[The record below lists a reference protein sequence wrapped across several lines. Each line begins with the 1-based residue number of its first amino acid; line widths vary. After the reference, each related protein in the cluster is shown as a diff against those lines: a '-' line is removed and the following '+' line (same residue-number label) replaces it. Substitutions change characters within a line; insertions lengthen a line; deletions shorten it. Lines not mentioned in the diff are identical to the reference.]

1 MSAALFSVLSVLY
14 AAKTGVCTGI
24 APLCVSKT
32 TGTTSGAIA
41 LHASE
46 TAGSSSGIIPLYASE
61 TTGTIAL
68 YAADTGA

>member
-32 TGTTSGAIA
+32 TGAIA